1 MRDENL
7 IAASLAR
14 PKHLWSYGEP
24 TPTLFDLAAAYGY
37 GLAKNHGFID
47 GNKRVAFV
55 AMATFIDLNEYSFN
69 APEEEVVVMM
79 LPLASD
85 KESQETIATWLE
97 KYSVKQERVKIN
109 RHFRIT
115 RVHLRDLHPRE
126 VSDRLMFNSKHQRK
140 SRLS

>member
-1 MRDENL
+1 MPYVNLQNDEPFWLDETMVKAMHDDQLAQHGGTPGIRDENL

-14 PKHLWSYGEP
+14 AKHLWSYGEP

-37 GLAKNHGFID
+37 GLAKNHGFVD

-55 AMATFIDLNEYSFN
+55 AMATFIELNEYSFN

-79 LPLASD
+79 LRLASD

-97 KYSVKQERVKIN
+97 KYSVKN
-109 RHFRIT
+109 
-115 RVHLRDLHPRE
+115 D
-126 VSDRLMFNSKHQRK
+126 
-140 SRLS
+140 